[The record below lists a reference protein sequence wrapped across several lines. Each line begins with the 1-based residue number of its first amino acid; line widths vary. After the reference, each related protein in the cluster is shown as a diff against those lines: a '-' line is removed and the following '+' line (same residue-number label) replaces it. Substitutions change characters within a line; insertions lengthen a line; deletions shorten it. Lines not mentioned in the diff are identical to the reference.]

1 MLFPYLKTDNEYVN
15 KAYRLAVSTVF
26 CNIIPY
32 YQKQCGDIVLAAGL
46 EYPAPWTRDAS
57 INTWNICGLLC
68 PSVTETTLLSVLN
81 EDYVIGGYAG
91 QNWDNIIW
99 AIGAWYQYLYTGNID
114 FLNIAYM
121 AVTTTLKEFEESEF
135 NDKENLFIGPACY
148 GDGVSAYDDKYAVHG
163 SGAIAEYPLF
173 NTMELYTLS
182 TNCLFYE
189 AYVIVDKM
197 ADVLGKEKMFAE
209 NASKLKNAINNR
221 FWSEER
227 GMYYYY
233 IDESGTNNSME
244 ALGNSFAILFGI
256 ADDRQKNLIFKNQYI
271 TNHGIPCVWPAFARY
286 AEFGENCFGRHSG
299 TVWPFIQG
307 FWADAACKNKQISL
321 FDGEFTKQTENAIR
335 SAQFS
340 EIYHPLTGKPYGGLQ
355 ENDGKISE
363 TNPAPF
369 QTWSATA
376 YLRNIFMNIFGMR
389 FETNGIYFEPCSTS
403 IIKDA
408 EISGIIYR
416 NSKISLKI
424 SGSGNF
430 VKEFKVNG
438 RKFSK
443 PFFSAESKGKFYI
456 EILMS

>member
-68 PSVTETTLLSVLN
+68 PPVTETTLLSVLN

-114 FLNIAYM
+114 FLNIAYR

-173 NTMELYTLS
+173 NTMKLYTLP

-189 AYVIVDKM
+189 AYVIADKM
-197 ADVLGKEKMFAE
+197 ADVLGTENLFAK
-209 NASKLKNAINNR
+209 NASKLKNAINRR

-256 ADDRQKNLIFKNQYI
+256 ANDRQKNLIFKINTLQI
-271 TNHGIPCVWPAFARY
+271 TEFHAYGLHLRDMQNSVKIVSAGIP
-286 AEFGENCFGRHSG
+286 
-299 TVWPFIQG
+299 
-307 FWADAACKNKQISL
+307 
-321 FDGEFTKQTENAIR
+321 
-335 SAQFS
+335 
-340 EIYHPLTGKPYGGLQ
+340 
-355 ENDGKISE
+355 
-363 TNPAPF
+363 
-369 QTWSATA
+369 
-376 YLRNIFMNIFGMR
+376 
-389 FETNGIYFEPCSTS
+389 EPCGRLYRFFGLMQLAKINKYLYST
-403 IIKDA
+403 A
-408 EISGIIYR
+408 
-416 NSKISLKI
+416 NLL
-424 SGSGNF
+424 
-430 VKEFKVNG
+430 
-438 RKFSK
+438 SK
-443 PFFSAESKGKFYI
+443 PKMQSVRHNSVKFI
-456 EILMS
+456 IL